1 MVIVPAETSTSPRYI
16 LCVSG
21 MGGLEGKKNEQ
32 QKTQAR
38 VIEEDG
44 FPFDYGS
51 NFQTAPPVVR
61 LRGGIEDVWFRKHKK
76 KRASS
81 VIDLMRGGTMV

>member
-1 MVIVPAETSTSPRYI
+1 MRQWDGWI
-16 LCVSG
+16 
-21 MGGLEGKKNEQ
+21 GGQKNGQKK
-32 QKTQAR
+32 KTQAR

-51 NFQTAPPVVR
+51 NFQTGPPGSQASRWNRRR
-61 LRGGIEDVWFRKHKK
+61 LLPEWGGAQKK

-81 VIDLMRGGTMV
+81 VIDSMGGGGRWCK